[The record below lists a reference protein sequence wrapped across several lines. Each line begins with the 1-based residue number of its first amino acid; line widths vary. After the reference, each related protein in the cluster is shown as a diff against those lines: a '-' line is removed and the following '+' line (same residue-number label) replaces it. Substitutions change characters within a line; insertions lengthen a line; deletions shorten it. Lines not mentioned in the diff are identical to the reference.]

1 MQPIDESTYGFNKA
15 DAFEL
20 LQVIGNTDAEH
31 PDGVG
36 RMSPCLYGKTKTGGI
51 TVGTPAFVRIYDE
64 DGVLSTRE
72 LLAET
77 RVSDIPGDTEVI
89 LFSAYARWLALRI
102 C

>member
-15 DAFEL
+15 DAYDL
-20 LQVIGNTDAEH
+20 LQVIENTDSEH

-36 RMSPCLYGKTKTGGI
+36 RMSPCLYGKTKSGGI
-51 TVGTPAFVRIYDE
+51 AVGTPALVLIYDE
-64 DGVLSTRE
+64 DGVLTTRE